1 MLPLIRILARL
12 DARQLGW
19 VALGLSFGSSVIAIS
34 VFYFTAARISV
45 ATIEMELYRLTEFL
59 ANNVAEGLGESRN
72 GTATGAL
79 GVSGDGDGQPGA
91 VSAAV
96 AANFQRE
103 AQAIRQNWPGIFY
116 FELLEVG
123 EVPRSLVAVGAPS
136 DPAEERAGFLAKAV
150 ETPGGL
156 SIERHPSRGGDHLH
170 LTRVILDD
178 GAPVALVSLEYDQQ
192 QIGHRLLPM
201 REAALFATLIALILS
216 YAISKLSSNLRT
228 STLLTIAE
236 RQNAAEQM
244 RLARDEAEQAR
255 QAETDFVAIVAHDLK
270 NPLAAIRGFC
280 QMAELKLDRQ
290 EPTGAR
296 LMVSRIAD
304 TSGHLLHIVEN
315 LLANAA
321 VRRTGFRLHN
331 EVYDL
336 RETVEETY
344 RLNAS
349 AASKKGITIRIDAP
363 ESAPI
368 EGDRVRLLEAVDN
381 LLNNA
386 VKYSYPE
393 TQVQVDLHVADDAI
407 TLAVKDQGPG
417 FTEEDL
423 ALVFQQFQRLSAKP
437 TGGESSI
444 GLGLSIAKTIIE
456 AHGGTV
462 FCQNGSEA
470 RGALFK
476 AILPRSRRPLEARPT
491 CEDCPPPTACGA
503 SCHC

>member
-201 REAALFATLIALILS
+201 REAALFATLIALILPTPFQ
-216 YAISKLSSNLRT
+216 SSPATCGLRP
-228 STLLTIAE
+228 S
-236 RQNAAEQM
+236 
-244 RLARDEAEQAR
+244 
-255 QAETDFVAIVAHDLK
+255 
-270 NPLAAIRGFC
+270 
-280 QMAELKLDRQ
+280 
-290 EPTGAR
+290 
-296 LMVSRIAD
+296 
-304 TSGHLLHIVEN
+304 
-315 LLANAA
+315 
-321 VRRTGFRLHN
+321 
-331 EVYDL
+331 
-336 RETVEETY
+336 
-344 RLNAS
+344 
-349 AASKKGITIRIDAP
+349 
-363 ESAPI
+363 
-368 EGDRVRLLEAVDN
+368 
-381 LLNNA
+381 
-386 VKYSYPE
+386 
-393 TQVQVDLHVADDAI
+393 
-407 TLAVKDQGPG
+407 
-417 FTEEDL
+417 
-423 ALVFQQFQRLSAKP
+423 
-437 TGGESSI
+437 
-444 GLGLSIAKTIIE
+444 
-456 AHGGTV
+456 
-462 FCQNGSEA
+462 
-470 RGALFK
+470 
-476 AILPRSRRPLEARPT
+476 
-491 CEDCPPPTACGA
+491 
-503 SCHC
+503 